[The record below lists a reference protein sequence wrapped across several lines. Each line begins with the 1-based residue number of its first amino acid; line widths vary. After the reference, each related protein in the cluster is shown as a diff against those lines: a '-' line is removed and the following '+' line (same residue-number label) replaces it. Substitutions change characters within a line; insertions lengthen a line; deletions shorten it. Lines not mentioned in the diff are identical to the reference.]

1 MRTGQPDRLLRF
13 ALHTTKEVDEKEL
26 LACIELALGAIA
38 LEYMPELLRVDKSFW
53 DYHAKN
59 GRRPDPFNFRK
70 KTVTRHRAP
79 YFVDDATLKKRHELV
94 KNSKPPGLPLRLAPF
109 MPDRKTRS
117 SKMAPGL
124 SRHQFF
130 ILTVP
135 YYEGTFR
142 REQCKPQGTL
152 FDIGYQLQK
161 KCGLASVVPDLQ
173 YPHYQAY
180 STLLGNFRDCPDGTG
195 SRWHLDNIGYDA
207 VPADV
212 DGSGIRIGHPDT
224 GWTPHD
230 QLNFAPDGTSP
241 NYDLD
246 ADVSIFDPNS
256 ASAEE
261 AVPSAALNAHHGTA
275 TGGLLI
281 SSADNQVN
289 GLAPGAAVVSIRT
302 INSVV
307 LIGDIN
313 VAQAIVAAV
322 NAGAHVISMSL
333 GGYPAPILE
342 WAVAWA
348 VANNVIVIAA
358 AGNQWPFVVYPAAYP
373 SCIAVGG
380 STIED
385 TVWEGS
391 ARDHFREGLID
402 ISAPSECVHRPGWQ
416 GTDPTSGPSRGTS
429 FGTAIVAGAAALW
442 LQRFNRNTLINA
454 LAGRST
460 LQELFRTHMRQ
471 TARRPA
477 GWNTSLDGPGILNL
491 RGLMDRR
498 TLPDPRRFPFPPII
512 DDIGN
517 LLGVDITGN
526 AGNRFTPPRWV
537 ETVFGDNAES
547 VVDQVG
553 EELVTMM
560 MTDPVLASLVLA
572 IGNAAETVEQAAE
585 DAANAI
591 GDARDAAE
599 EFVDDTVEEA
609 EELVEEFID
618 EATDTASDVV
628 NEVTGWF
635 GL

>member
-1 MRTGQPDRLLRF
+1 MRTRQADRLLRF
-13 ALHTTKEVDEKEL
+13 ALQTTRDIDEKAL
-26 LACIELALGAIA
+26 LSCIEIALGTLA

-53 DYHAKN
+53 DYHAKT
-59 GRRPDPFNFRK
+59 GHRPDQFDYRK
-70 KTVTRHRAP
+70 KDVTRRRAP
-79 YFVDDATLKKRHELV
+79 YLVDDATLKKRHELV
-94 KNSKPPGLPLRLAPF
+94 KNGKPPGLPLKLRPF
-109 MPDRKTRS
+109 MTDRKTRS
-117 SKMAPGL
+117 PKLAPGL
-124 SRHQFF
+124 GRHQFF
-130 ILTVP
+130 ILTIP

-173 YPHYQAY
+173 YPHYQVY
-180 STLLGNFRDCPDGTG
+180 STLLGDFRQCPEGTD
-195 SRWHLDNIGYDA
+195 SRWHLDNIAYDA
-207 VPADV
+207 VPANI

-224 GWTPHD
+224 GWTPHE
-230 QLNFAPDGTSP
+230 QLNFTANGSSP
-241 NYDLD
+241 NYDLG
-246 ADVSIFDPNS
+246 ADVNIFDPGS

-281 SSADNQVN
+281 SNADNQVN
-289 GLAPGAAVVSIRT
+289 GLAPGATVVSIRAV
-302 INSVV
+302 NSVV

-313 VAQAIVAAV
+313 VARAIVAAV
-322 NAGAHVISMSL
+322 DAGAQVISISL
-333 GGYPAPILE
+333 GGYPAPLLE
-342 WAVAWA
+342 WSIAWA
-348 VANNVIVIAA
+348 VANNVIVVAA

-391 ARDHFREGLID
+391 ARDYLREGLID
-402 ISAPSECVHRPGWQ
+402 ISAPSECVHNPGWR
-416 GTDPTSGPSRGTS
+416 GNEPSSGPGRGTS

-442 LQRFNRNTLINA
+442 LQRFNRNNLISA

-460 LQELFRTHMRQ
+460 LQELFRAHLRQ

-477 GWNTSLDGPGILNL
+477 GWNTGLDGPGILNL

-498 TLPDPRRFPFPPII
+498 TLPNPRRFPFPPIVE
-512 DDIGN
+512 DIGN
-517 LLGVDITGN
+517 LLGVDMTAN
-526 AGNRFTPPRWV
+526 AGNRFVPPTWI
-537 ETVFGDNAES
+537 ETVFGSNAAS

-553 EELVTMM
+553 EELITMM

-572 IGNAAETVEQAAE
+572 IDEAAENIEQAAE
-585 DAANAI
+585 DAADAVGNAQQ
-591 GDARDAAE
+591 AAE
-599 EFVDDTVEEA
+599 EFVEDTIEET

-618 EATDTASDVV
+618 QATDTASDVV